1 MTNTNFQHTSV
12 CIEDV
17 SNNKEVTKSSIYPTI
32 SEDINSRISFIN
44 PGFNQ
49 CAKGVIT
56 PRISRSLYAEQL
68 LSFIKFHRPYF
79 DVEKNG
85 KLVWWK
91 ANKSIPME
99 LINDWWNQSE
109 FKNTPRLDLFGTTVP
124 YNEEDSRIKA
134 PDMVLEWKL
143 SEEPNT
149 VPGSLLGDIEAV
161 FAGQLSVGCEY
172 LQASR
177 VYYTDDAGEVYSK
190 YKLSTNYDY
199 VWEQEY
205 HHGLHFCAHG
215 GILDNVEMFE
225 FNKNITRLLKALYRH
240 HINVD
245 AKVFIPGVFY
255 HQSIQEAL
263 SFAKDIPALKAKIKL
278 IQKKK
283 EVKYYFDFTK
293 HPLWNKVERQYKQW
307 LDKRNNYNWLSAA
320 LTLEERK
327 DMEWIH
333 SMVTIS

>member
-12 CIEDV
+12 CIEDMTTDKV
-17 SNNKEVTKSSIYPTI
+17 VTKSSIYPTI
-32 SEDINSRISFIN
+32 SEDINGRISFIN

-56 PRISRSLYAEQL
+56 PRISKSLYAEQL

-79 DVEKNG
+79 DVEKKG
-85 KLVWWK
+85 KLVLW
-91 ANKSIPME
+91 AVNKTITME
-99 LINDWWNQSE
+99 IVNYWWNQSE
-109 FKNTPRLDLFGTTVP
+109 FKDTPRLDLFGTTVP
-124 YNEEDSRIKA
+124 YNADDFVTKA

-143 SEEPNT
+143 SEEANA

-177 VYYTDDAGEVYSK
+177 EYYTDDAGEVYSK
-190 YKLSTNYDY
+190 YQLSTNYDY

-205 HHGLHFCAHG
+205 HHGFPFYAHG
-215 GILDNVEMFE
+215 GILDNVEMHE
-225 FNKNITRLLKALYRH
+225 FNKKITRLLKALYRH
-240 HINVD
+240 HVNVE
-245 AKVFIPGVFY
+245 ARVFIPGVFY

-263 SFAKDIPALKAKIKL
+263 SFAKDISALKAKIKL

-293 HPLWNKVERQYKQW
+293 HPLWDKVERQYKQW
-307 LDKRNNYNWLSAA
+307 LNKRNNYNWLSAS
-320 LTLEERK
+320 LTIEERK

-333 SMVTIS
+333 SMVANS

>member
-12 CIEDV
+12 CIEDTTTD
-17 SNNKEVTKSSIYPTI
+17 KEVTKSSIYPTI
-32 SEDINSRISFIN
+32 SEDINGRISFIN

-56 PRISRSLYAEQL
+56 PRISKSLYAEQL
-68 LSFIKFHRPYF
+68 LSFIKTHRQYF

-143 SEEPNT
+143 SEEPNA
-149 VPGSLLGDIEAV
+149 VPGSLLGGIEAV

-177 VYYTDDAGEVYSK
+177 EYYTDDAGEVYSK
-190 YKLSTNYDY
+190 YQLSTNYDY
-199 VWEQEY
+199 VWEQEH
-205 HHGLHFCAHG
+205 HHGSPFYAHG
-215 GILDNVEMFE
+215 GFW
-225 FNKNITRLLKALYRH
+225 IT
-240 HINVD
+240 
-245 AKVFIPGVFY
+245 
-255 HQSIQEAL
+255 
-263 SFAKDIPALKAKIKL
+263 
-278 IQKKK
+278 
-283 EVKYYFDFTK
+283 
-293 HPLWNKVERQYKQW
+293 
-307 LDKRNNYNWLSAA
+307 
-320 LTLEERK
+320 
-327 DMEWIH
+327 
-333 SMVTIS
+333 

>member
-1 MTNTNFQHTSV
+1 MSIPNFQHTQVS
-12 CIEDV
+12 IEDV

-44 PGFNQ
+44 PGVNQ

-68 LSFIKFHRPYF
+68 LSYIKFHRPFF
-79 DVEKNG
+79 DVEKKG
-85 KLVWWK
+85 KLVLWALNRPITMEIINYWWD
-91 ANKSIPME
+91 
-99 LINDWWNQSE
+99 LSE
-109 FKNTPRLDLFGTTVP
+109 FKDTPRLDLFGTTVP
-124 YNEEDSRIKA
+124 YNDEDFRIKA

-177 VYYTDDAGEVYSK
+177 EYYTDDAGEVYSK

-205 HHGLHFCAHG
+205 YHELPFYPNG
-215 GILDNVEMFE
+215 GILDNVEMHE
-225 FNKNITRLLKALYRH
+225 FNKKITRLLKALYRH

-333 SMVTIS
+333 SMVTNS

>member
-1 MTNTNFQHTSV
+1 MSIPNFQHTQVS
-12 CIEDV
+12 IEDV

-32 SEDINSRISFIN
+32 SEDINSRISFIY
-44 PGFNQ
+44 PGVNQ

-68 LSFIKFHRPYF
+68 LSYIKFHRPFF
-79 DVEKNG
+79 DVEKKG
-85 KLVWWK
+85 KLVLWALNRPITMEIINYWW
-91 ANKSIPME
+91 
-99 LINDWWNQSE
+99 DQSE
-109 FKNTPRLDLFGTTVP
+109 FKDTPRLDLFGTTVP
-124 YNEEDSRIKA
+124 YNEEDSRVMA
-134 PDMVLEWKL
+134 PDIVLEWKL

-177 VYYTDDAGEVYSK
+177 EYYTDDAGEVYSK

-333 SMVTIS
+333 SMVTNS